1 MARQHPFLA
10 PYKTPNCHCYL
21 SVSVWSVL
29 TEKRQIL
36 RPVLEQDLAS
46 VAVKRGILR
55 LSGATVEV
63 TIEDYF
69 PPVFCGIGSDLFNL
83 SADRLLI
90 CPQP

>member
-1 MARQHPFLA
+1 MARQHPLLP
-10 PYKTPNCHCYL
+10 PYKTPNYHFYL
-21 SVSVWSVL
+21 SVSVWSVF
-29 TEKRQIL
+29 TEKRLTL
-36 RPVLEQDLAS
+36 RPFLEQDLAS
-46 VAVKRGILR
+46 VRVKRAILR

-83 SADRLLI
+83 SEPLLLI